1 MIGQSSIHTSPK
13 NPVKDEATE
22 FSCASV
28 ETVFYPGEFRCQ
40 WERSLWEEDVEPVS
54 LIQDPLISATTPGYQ
69 VNSQLPCDSVFP
81 PVLADDSYMNVDEE
95 PTETVE
101 VLLVP
106 INDFVLPTDN
116 EPLRIDD
123 LDIEDIP
130 KDLPTFSTDDDFK
143 DILGFINSG
152 SNSIDLDNSFDS
164 GFEES
169 LQCWSNKSLIN
180 QDEEK
185 DERDDPTF
193 SFSPIFSTKRK
204 GRKREAQESLTP
216 VLKTPKRKVGR
227 PCRTYVT
234 VAEIPVNATKKEKQE
249 LKKRRMR
256 DLNNIASQKCRARKK
271 ELRLKEEQECIS
283 LENRNKQLRQR
294 TEELSKQITELK
306 KLMTERG
313 INYSTSLYQQ

>member
-28 ETVFYPGEFRCQ
+28 ETVFYPGEFGSQ
-40 WERSLWEEDVEPVS
+40 WERILWEEDVEPVS
-54 LIQDPLISATTPGYQ
+54 LIQDPLISETTPGYHQ
-69 VNSQLPCDSVFP
+69 VKSQMP
-81 PVLADDSYMNVDEE
+81 PVLAEDSYMSVDEE

-123 LDIEDIP
+123 VDIEDIP

-193 SFSPIFSTKRK
+193 SFSPIFSAKRK

-234 VAEIPVNATKKEKQE
+234 VAEIPLNATKKEKQE

-271 ELRLKEEQECIS
+271 EMRLKEEQECIS
-283 LENRNKQLRQR
+283 LENRNKQLKQR

-306 KLMTERG
+306 KLMTEQG